1 VLTVV
6 VLGTACWFVSALTY
20 KPQEI
25 EAGLRPRLENLP
37 RSAVP
42 ALKSL
47 AHALRAAASWLW
59 PFVRRA
65 GMVAGRALRAT
76 AIAVARAS
84 RVGALAVGRS
94 ARATGIAAFR
104 AWEGTKQ
111 DFRELARRR
120 RERRSRTGRVTRQR
134 RVDFDQSLILTAPE
148 DDPGGVLLPATS
160 FPSRRPSAVSRTV
173 AFVQLLFL
181 VVLWGSV
188 AALAIAGAAWAVARI
203 V

>member
-6 VLGTACWFVSALTY
+6 VLGTACWFVSALTF
-20 KPQEI
+20 KPQET

-37 RSAVP
+37 RAAVP
-42 ALKSL
+42 SLKSV
-47 AHALRAAASWLW
+47 AQTLRAAASWLW
-59 PFVRRA
+59 PLLRRA
-65 GMVAGRALRAT
+65 GIATARALRGT
-76 AIAVARAS
+76 AIAVARAI
-84 RVGALAVGRS
+84 RVGALAVGRT
-94 ARATGIAAFR
+94 ARATGLAALQS
-104 AWEGTKQ
+104 WDGTKQ
-111 DFRELARRR
+111 DLRELARRR
-120 RERRSRTGRVTRQR
+120 RERRSRTGHVTRQR

-173 AFVQLLFL
+173 AFVQLMLL
-181 VVLWGSV
+181 VVLWGSA